1 MLFQTF
7 RHLSDYNFARINKIR
22 SQQLQPLDFE
32 IKNDGY
38 VSTER
43 EKKSRFEYWSKKA
56 VQFPIGERWLVI
68 SASSVIGGAVFTFTI
83 MPILALFSIALVF
96 RGRVRKT
103 LTWPKERVNKNLIDD
118 QLDFFKDKDS
128 TNRFDWLEP
137 SLLRLIEGAVF
148 IAIALMTDLDRSVL
162 FLLLFAILFNHYDNL
177 YRALQGEAKP
187 KWISIA
193 GGFIVGRLLVV
204 AALVWAGIS
213 LLPLLYYL
221 GALFFVI
228 SSVQWV
234 ASHKVAAK

>member
-1 MLFQTF
+1 M
-7 RHLSDYNFARINKIR
+7 
-22 SQQLQPLDFE
+22 
-32 IKNDGY
+32 
-38 VSTER
+38 
-43 EKKSRFEYWSKKA
+43 
-56 VQFPIGERWLVI
+56 
-68 SASSVIGGAVFTFTI
+68 
-83 MPILALFSIALVF
+83 
-96 RGRVRKT
+96 
-103 LTWPKERVNKNLIDD
+103 
-118 QLDFFKDKDS
+118 
-128 TNRFDWLEP
+128 
-137 SLLRLIEGAVF
+137 
-148 IAIALMTDLDRSVL
+148 L